1 MQPIRSLKNVATRRK
16 AAVPTSAASRVAP
29 DGALRRKPGDEA
41 GAILILALVYI
52 VSVSLIVLALAT
64 WATNDLRNT
73 TNFASISSIQNAAS
87 GATKVAIESVRVN
100 PVPSDPS
107 FSMTGQLAA
116 TSPAP
121 CWGSGTVDSS
131 LSFKSGKS
139 TNPAINVAVWC
150 STTENLTSEQTRIV
164 TFSACQLT
172 PALAALSYS
181 AGGLQCAA
189 NPLLQAVVAFDD
201 YPPQG
206 AVPFTQQCNISQD
219 GLSCGQGMTLED
231 WSLNGQ
237 LSNTIII
244 TSPAPT
250 AAVVGGMTYTAT
262 AASPSNDG
270 VTISAGTPSVC
281 TVSPSGVSMAVVSF
295 VGVGN
300 CVIDF
305 SDPGNSK
312 YGAAQVTQ
320 NFSVG
325 NGSQATLVVT
335 STTGSH
341 TGTPLT
347 TTGGSGTGAVTY
359 TVANGSDSGCTVTGA
374 VLTATTSGTC
384 YVTATKAADA
394 NWQATSSSATTVT
407 LS

>member
-1 MQPIRSLKNVATRRK
+1 M
-16 AAVPTSAASRVAP
+16 
-29 DGALRRKPGDEA
+29 
-41 GAILILALVYI
+41 
-52 VSVSLIVLALAT
+52 
-64 WATNDLRNT
+64 
-73 TNFASISSIQNAAS
+73 
-87 GATKVAIESVRVN
+87 
-100 PVPSDPS
+100 
-107 FSMTGQLAA
+107 AA

-312 YGAAQVTQ
+312 YGAAQVTDEGVSDPQ
-320 NFSVG
+320 GGTLFKLTPAGKFTRLSVG

-359 TVANGSDSGCTVTGA
+359 TVANGTDSGCTVTGT

-394 NWQATSSSATTVT
+394 NWQATSSAATTVT